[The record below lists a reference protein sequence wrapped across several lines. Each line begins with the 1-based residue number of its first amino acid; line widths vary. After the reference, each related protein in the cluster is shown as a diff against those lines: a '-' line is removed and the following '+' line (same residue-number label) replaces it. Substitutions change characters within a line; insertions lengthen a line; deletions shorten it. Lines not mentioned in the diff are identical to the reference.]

1 MHELQTRR
9 ERTSRIFL
17 VMETDKRG
25 CTRTQCTRAT
35 RFSFARIARWEFFF
49 NFRGKNHC
57 SVESVQGIKREVRA
71 LRLFSRKNFLISYIL
86 WLCINTLKSHRCVHV
101 LRRGWSKGWNCW
113 SLLNSC
119 VYMDFFWLKVGLRF
133 RSNSFIPEF
142 FLALTTFFPKP
153 PNKAT
158 LLCDVKPI

>member
-71 LRLFSRKNFLISYIL
+71 LRLFSRKNFLISYIYDF
-86 WLCINTLKSHRCVHV
+86 V
-101 LRRGWSKGWNCW
+101 LIHSKVTDVYRRGWSKGWNSW